1 MIEKSSY
8 TKGCE
13 IQVKVC
19 FGFNLMLA
27 RLGTQVYSCD
37 LNVKS
42 TNFMTYM

>member
-13 IQVKVC
+13 IQVKFC
-19 FGFNLMLA
+19 FGFNLMFA
-27 RLGTQVYSCD
+27 RLGMQVCSCD

-42 TNFMTYM
+42 TNVMTYM